1 MRNMKQR
8 ACGRRIY
15 TFLVTCLVAVMNLQ
29 GYASVKVHVQ
39 YLTTADGLSN
49 NSVRYIHQDS
59 KGFIWMSSLNGLN
72 RYDGNSFRTFLPK
85 NNGQMSLAD
94 RRVKHLYEDANGF
107 LWISTSADRFSCYD
121 LKRDCFVD
129 FTGCGEHEDHYGY
142 ITVLPDAVW
151 LWGRGQGCRLI
162 QYGDGKFTSKVFN
175 AKDGQ
180 LQSDNVQFVLQ
191 DSARRI
197 WIGTDKGLYCWK
209 DNALQCVDKSHSFQR
224 ACSFKGKTCFI
235 TVDGEIRTADKE
247 GRLSLAAKLPD
258 VSYGLDLPGN
268 LAVGSQWV
276 IFTSEGSFVF
286 DTESNMLKPSPP
298 EWNIPGGEVS
308 VDNRGNYWVHN
319 KTGKLYYIRSETGAV
334 KVFQLMPREKVGYI
348 DMERYHVVHD
358 SRDILWISTYG
369 NGLFTYDLRAD
380 ELRHFKA
387 DDSRS
392 SLISSNA
399 LQYIME
405 DRSGSIWLSSEYTG
419 VSHLKVVN
427 EGAVQFY
434 PEPVEYD
441 TETHVNNIRMLAT
454 ATDGDIYLGTRDG
467 KVYVYDAALSRPK
480 KKEVYGKNI
489 YALCE
494 DAAGTLWLGSRGD
507 GLYVDGKRY
516 THRADDANS
525 LAANEIFCMLHD
537 SKGRIWIG
545 TFGGGLELAE
555 PDGQGG
561 YKFRHFLNEYY
572 SQKRIRILIED
583 RQGWIWAGTSDGIF
597 VFRPEELLANPEAYH
612 HYNWSN
618 RSLLSNEVRHI
629 MQDSKGNIWIAESGA
644 GFCICTPGNDYGK
657 LEFTHYGVAD
667 GLVNSMVQA
676 FVEDAE
682 GKVWIT
688 TEYGVSCFFPD
699 SKTFENYFFSSD
711 MLCNVYSE
719 SSVLRLQDGRI
730 IMGTNQGV
738 TVVNPLQVESVRNI
752 PSVTFTELK
761 LNGVSV
767 ASDDPN
773 SPLKYSLAYVR
784 DIHLRH
790 NQNSFGINFSTLDYS
805 ATIPPKFSYKLE
817 GYDKEWSVPS
827 ALTFAAYKNLKPGTY
842 DFHVKACNAAG
853 QWGEQ
858 DTTLRIVIA
867 PPFWR
872 TVWAYLLY
880 FLLLVFVLYTVYR
893 IIRNMND
900 LRNKIKVE
908 EQLTEYK
915 LVFFTNISH
924 EFRTPLTLIQA
935 ALEKMH
941 RVGKIPK
948 EMAYSVKVMD
958 KSTQRMLR
966 LINQLLEFRKM
977 QNNKLALSLEETDVI
992 SFLYEIYLSFKDAAE
1007 SKKMDFRFIP
1017 SVASYKMFIDKG
1029 NLDKV
1034 TYNLLSNAFK
1044 YTPSGGKIDFSVQVD
1059 VTAHKLVIKVTD
1071 SGVGIPKEKRDQL
1084 FKRFMQ
1090 SNFSGSSVGV
1100 GLHLTHELVN
1110 VHKGTIT
1117 YDENP
1122 EGGSVFT
1129 VTLSTDISVYGEKDF
1144 LIPNNVLLREEEM
1157 AQKHLSD
1164 IERDEV
1170 MASAISAD
1178 TAPDKEEAQEENL
1191 PVVPLNK
1198 RKLLIIEDD
1207 TDVREFLKE
1216 ELSVYFEVVAEAD
1229 GNAGLERAYSY
1240 DADLIICDV
1249 LMPGLSG
1256 FEVTRK
1262 LKSDFNT
1269 SHIPIILLTALN
1281 APESHLEGV
1290 ESGADAYITKP
1301 FSTKLLLARV
1311 FKLIE
1316 QRDKLR
1322 EKFSSDLSMVRPV
1335 ICTTDKDK
1343 EFTDKLTR
1351 IVEEQLE
1358 NPDFTVDDFAS
1369 MMALGRT
1376 IFYRKVKGVTG
1387 YAPKEYLRVMRMKK
1401 AAELLLKTDVT
1412 VAEVAYQV
1420 GINDPFYFSKCFKA
1434 QFGVSPSAY
1443 QKNKDG
1449 VSQA

>member
-1 MRNMKQR
+1 MKNMKQSAYAKR
-8 ACGRRIY
+8 LGI
-15 TFLVTCLVAVMNLQ
+15 FWVICLTALMNLPA
-29 GYASVKVHVQ
+29 YASVKVHVQ

-49 NSVRYIHQDS
+49 NSVRYIYQDS

-85 NNGQMSLAD
+85 NNGQMSLTD
-94 RRVKHLYEDANGF
+94 RRVKHLYEDNNGF

-121 LKRDCFVD
+121 LKKDCFVD
-129 FTGCGEHEDHYGY
+129 FTGCGEYDDTYGN
-142 ITVLPDAVW
+142 ITLLPDEVW
-151 LWGRGQGCRLI
+151 LWGRGKGCRRI
-162 QYGDGKFTSKVFN
+162 QYRDGGFVSEVFN
-175 AKDGQ
+175 AGNRR
-180 LQSDNVQFVLQ
+180 LQSDNVAFVMQ
-191 DSARRI
+191 DAGKRV
-197 WIGTDKGLYCWK
+197 WIGTEKGLYCREG
-209 DNALQCVDKSHSFQR
+209 DTLRCVEQSHCFQR
-224 ACSFKGKTCFI
+224 VRGFENRTCFI
-235 TVDGEIRTADKE
+235 TNDGAIWSADRE
-247 GRLSLAAKLPD
+247 GNLSFAAKLPD
-258 VSYGLDLPGN
+258 VSSGMDLPGN
-268 LAVGSQWV
+268 LAIGGQWV
-276 IFTSEGSFVF
+276 IFTSKGSFVF
-286 DTESNMLKPSPP
+286 EPETEVLKPAPA

-308 VDNRGNYWVHN
+308 TDNRGNYWVHN
-319 KTGKLYYIRSETGAV
+319 KTGRLYYIRSKTGSV
-334 KVFQLMPREKVGYI
+334 KVFRLMPQEKVGYI

-369 NGLFTYDLRAD
+369 NGLFTYDLRTG
-380 ELRHFKA
+380 ELQHFKA

-419 VSHLKVVN
+419 ISHLKVVN
-427 EGAVQFY
+427 EGAAQFY
-434 PEPVEYD
+434 PEPLED
-441 TETHVNNIRMLAT
+441 DGETYVNNIRMLAT
-454 ATDGDIYLGTRDG
+454 ASGGDVYLGSRDG
-467 KVYVYDAALSRPK
+467 KVYVYDAALSRLK
-480 KKEVYGKNI
+480 KKEFYSKNI
-489 YALCE
+489 YTLCE
-494 DAAGTLWLGSRGD
+494 DTAGTLWLGSRGD
-507 GLYVDGKRY
+507 GLYIGGKQY
-516 THRADDANS
+516 VHQVGNANS
-525 LAANEIFCMLHD
+525 IAANEVFCMLRD
-537 SKGRIWIG
+537 SKGRMWIG
-545 TFGGGLELAE
+545 TFGGGLDLAV
-555 PDGQGG
+555 PDGKGG
-561 YKFRHFLNEYY
+561 YRFRHFLNEYY

-583 RQGWIWAGTSDGIF
+583 RRGWIWAGTSDGIF
-597 VFRPEELLANPEAYH
+597 VFRPEQLLEDPKAYH

-618 RSLLSNEVRHI
+618 NSLLSNEVRHI
-629 MQDSKGNIWIAESGA
+629 MQDGKGNVWIAESGA
-644 GFCICTPGNDYGK
+644 GFCVCTPGDDYGK
-657 LEFTHYGVAD
+657 LEFIHYGVAD

-682 GKVWIT
+682 GRVWIT
-688 TEYGVSCFFPD
+688 TEYGVSCFFPEL
-699 SKTFENYFFSSD
+699 KTFENYFFSNN

-719 SSVLRLQDGRI
+719 NSVLQLKDGRI
-730 IMGTNQGV
+730 VMGTNQGL
-738 TVVNPLQVESVRNI
+738 TVFNPLQVQSVQRI
-752 PSVTFTELK
+752 PTVTFTELQ
-761 LNGVSV
+761 LNGISV
-767 ASDDPN
+767 ASDEPG
-773 SPLKYSLAYVR
+773 SPLECSLAYAG
-784 DIHLRH
+784 DIRLRH

-805 ATIPPKFSYKLE
+805 ATIQPKFSYKLE

-827 ALTFAAYKNLKPGTY
+827 ALPFAAYKNLKPGAY
-842 DFHVKACNAAG
+842 LLHVKACNAAG

-858 DTTLRIVIA
+858 DATLKIVIA

-880 FLLLVFVLYTVYR
+880 ALLVAFALYMAYR
-893 IIRNMND
+893 IVRNMNN

-941 RVGKIPK
+941 RIGKIPK

-992 SFLYEIYLSFKDAAE
+992 AFLYEIYLSFKDAAE
-1007 SKKMDFRFIP
+1007 SKRMDFRFIP
-1017 SVASYKMFIDKG
+1017 STASYKMFIDKG

-1059 VTAHKLVIKVTD
+1059 EAARKLVVKVTD

-1110 VHKGTIT
+1110 VHKGVIS
-1117 YDENP
+1117 YEENP

-1129 VTLSTDISVYGEKDF
+1129 VVLSTSPSVYEEKDF
-1144 LIPNNVLLREEEM
+1144 LVPNNVLLREEEQS
-1157 AQKHLSD
+1157 QKRLPVLEAEEQPED
-1164 IERDEV
+1164 V
-1170 MASAISAD
+1170 M
-1178 TAPDKEEAQEENL
+1178 

-1198 RKLLIIEDD
+1198 RKLLVIEDD
-1207 TDVREFLKE
+1207 TDVRDFLKE
-1216 ELSVYFEVVAEAD
+1216 ELSIYFEVVAEAD
-1229 GNAGLERAYSY
+1229 GKAGLERACSY
-1240 DADLIICDV
+1240 DADLIVCDV

-1262 LKSDFNT
+1262 LKGDFST

-1301 FSTKLLLARV
+1301 FSTKLLLARI

-1322 EKFSSDLSMVRPV
+1322 EKFSSDLSMIRPV
-1335 ICTTDKDK
+1335 ICTADKDK
-1343 EFTDKLTR
+1343 EFADKLTR

-1358 NPDFTVDDFAS
+1358 NPEFTVEDFAS
-1369 MMALGRT
+1369 VMALGRT

-1401 AAELLLKTDVT
+1401 AAELLLTTDVT

-1434 QFGVSPSAY
+1434 QFGMSPSVY
-1443 QKNKDG
+1443 QKNQGMPPK
-1449 VSQA
+1449 A